1 MLRRALGIVLTVV
14 FAAPSAAQV
23 PQVDWPNLA
32 KYAGANAELRPPAA
46 NENRVVFMG
55 NSITEG
61 WAPLFDSL
69 FPGKPYIG
77 RGISGQTSP
86 QMLLRFRQDV
96 LDLHPAVVQIMAG
109 TNDIASNTGPM
120 TIEQT
125 EANFRS
131 MTELAQAHGVR
142 VIIASIPPSSHF
154 PWRPGLA
161 VTDKIET
168 INAWLKQYA
177 AETGSTYADYWTA
190 LQDGQGGFRSAW
202 TLDGVHP
209 NKDGYA
215 VMIPIARKAIAQA
228 LARPAPKPIAIAA
241 RP

>member
-96 LDLHPAVVQIMAG
+96 IALSPKVVVILAG
-109 TNDIASNTGPM
+109 TNDIAGNTGPSTLEM
-120 TIEQT
+120 IEG
-125 EANFRS
+125 NIMS
-131 MTELAQAHGVR
+131 MTELAKANGIR
-142 VIIASIPPSSHF
+142 VVLGSVLPAFDF
-154 PWRPGLA
+154 PWRRGLEPAPKIVALNRWIRSYAERVGA
-161 VTDKIET
+161 V
-168 INAWLKQYA
+168 
-177 AETGSTYADYWTA
+177 YADFHTPMA
-190 LQDGQGGFRSAW
+190 DERQGLRADLSK
-202 TLDGVHP
+202 DGVHP
-209 NKDGYA
+209 TPAGYA
-215 VMIPIARKAIAQA
+215 VMAPIVERAISQA
-228 LARPAPKPIAIAA
+228 LAR
-241 RP
+241 R